1 MASDKPPSYD
11 KELIQRLMK
20 ENGTIDVT
28 DTIRS
33 ERNSKRI
40 KQDLTSF
47 FKYSSTHQRLREK
60 SPSVFQNQ
68 ARLICSFLHEKFPL
82 VLEKLISDT
91 MDIQTLF
98 KFIRLLEMIEDG
110 DLDQHEA
117 SFQVGLI
124 LKDMFINPAIDGK
137 APTAGTGSTT
147 DVSSNDGSGIAT
159 VAEAELKPTHNI
171 SYSDFKHM

>member
-40 KQDLTSF
+40 KQDLTAYF
-47 FKYSSTHQRLREK
+47 RYSLSHQRLKES
-60 SPSVFQNQ
+60 SPSTFQNQ
-68 ARLICSFLHEKFPL
+68 ARVICSFLHDKFPL

-91 MDIQTLF
+91 MDITTLM
-98 KFIRLLEMIEDG
+98 KFIRLLEMIEEG

-137 APTAGTGSTT
+137 PQTSG
-147 DVSSNDGSGIAT
+147 SNDSTHALP
-159 VAEAELKPTHNI
+159 AEENTEQEPELKPTHNI
-171 SYSDFKHM
+171 SYSDFKDM